1 VHSSSSAAS
10 LPRRANIVRP
20 SAPKT
25 QEPVCYTG
33 AMLALIFL
41 VAAIVAAVT
50 GNVVLALVFLALAL
64 IFGLAS

>member
-1 VHSSSSAAS
+1 
-10 LPRRANIVRP
+10 
-20 SAPKT
+20 
-25 QEPVCYTG
+25 
-33 AMLALIFL
+33 MLALIFL